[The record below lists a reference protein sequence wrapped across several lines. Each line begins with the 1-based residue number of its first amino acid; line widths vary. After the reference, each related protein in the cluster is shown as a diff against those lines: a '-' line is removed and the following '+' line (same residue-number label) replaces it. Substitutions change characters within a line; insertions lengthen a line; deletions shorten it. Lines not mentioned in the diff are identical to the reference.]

1 MAPPNTPFIYILWNL
16 YLEPVFALGGVYKLL
31 FGPES
36 YFDFM
41 PSTATYSAS
50 SQIVCNQL
58 AAAYILFAFV
68 EGVLLRVVDDKRTWR
83 WILFGLLLCDLGHC
97 YAAWC
102 EMGYRLFGPEGW
114 GGKDGVTNSLN
125 LLPVLIRMGYLL
137 GIGVPEGVTKRRA

>member
-1 MAPPNTPFIYILWNL
+1 MAPPNTPLIYILWHL
-16 YLEPVFALGGVYKLL
+16 YLEPVFALGGVYRLH
-31 FGPES
+31 FNPES

-41 PSTATYSAS
+41 PSTSGYSAS
-50 SQIVCNQL
+50 SQIVCDQL
-58 AAAYILFAFV
+58 ASAYLFFAFT

-102 EMGYRLFGPEGW
+102 EMGYKIFGPEGW

-125 LLPVLIRMGYLL
+125 VLPVLIRTGYLL
-137 GIGVPEGVTKRRA
+137 GIGVPEGETKKRA